1 MCVYE
6 TLKEEMLRDRIVV
19 GICDKSLSDKI
30 QMDESLSLEK
40 AKTQVQ
46 QKEAVK
52 KQRHELQ
59 ESSLVATIKQGQSK
73 KQYQHGQQTIHQK
86 GKLPQQ
92 GRQKGAIS
100 SPQYNRCK
108 KCGKGWQ
115 PSPDKCPAK
124 GVACYCCHKIGHYG
138 SYCLSKSM
146 STLEVHE
153 KI

>member
-1 MCVYE
+1 MCEYE

-19 GICDKSLSDKI
+19 GICDKALSDKI

-73 KQYQHGQQTIHQK
+73 KQYQHVQQTRHQK
-86 GKLPQQ
+86 G
-92 GRQKGAIS
+92 
-100 SPQYNRCK
+100 
-108 KCGKGWQ
+108 
-115 PSPDKCPAK
+115 
-124 GVACYCCHKIGHYG
+124 
-138 SYCLSKSM
+138 
-146 STLEVHE
+146 
-153 KI
+153 